1 MFILV
6 DNVPPGNIKTVQWKH
21 FYYNINETTRRK
33 KDSINLDQRKQEI
46 TLLRKSAHKI
56 QVLQCNSAHQFE
68 EEGWMQFR
76 IAPNKLFYRNSGYI
90 FVEDVENNQSWM
102 WYVFPLIL
110 ILWWKLKLSY
120 WLIMNEINCLWLPVN
135 DNEKNVKA
143 NPGNQS
149 KPRKNLVMF

>member
-1 MFILV
+1 M
-6 DNVPPGNIKTVQWKH
+6 DNVPPGNIKTVQWKN

-33 KDSINLDQRKQEI
+33 TDSINLDQRKQEI
-46 TLLRKSAHKI
+46 TLSRKSAYKI

-68 EEGWMQFR
+68 EEMWVQFQ
-76 IAPNKLFYRNSGYI
+76 IAPNKLFYTNSGYI
-90 FVEDVENNQSWM
+90 FVEDVENYQSWM

-110 ILWWKLKLSY
+110 TLWWKLKLSY

-135 DNEKNVKA
+135 DNEKNVKT

-149 KPRKNLVMF
+149 KLRKNLVMF